1 MTIAPR
7 ARDPEVAAPAGA
19 SGSHPDRQAD
29 PAAAI
34 SAPLAHRASRFDL
47 VGDLDAAIVL
57 AEVARDGASAMLP
70 EGLRLAA
77 PSPGDRH
84 PLLFVLG
91 RQRNVRFAF
100 SPFGIDYCEFILAV
114 PSVEHARSGAE
125 PAGRFTYLPC
135 LLLDRWLPTNV
146 GRLLLAYEKRHA
158 AIAATDLDYRITS
171 RSTGEP
177 LLSARFRPAS
187 WSIDELPPAP
197 LREIMQLPLISR
209 RARGVWRYSVA
220 QFALDRARTAPLEL
234 ELVIERPFVP
244 GLPTGPLAF
253 DGASGSAF
261 RLRTSWRLTGPC
273 ARRSPPA
280 IRGWT
285 TARRSGDMTAA

>member
-1 MTIAPR
+1 MTTIAPR
-7 ARDPEVAAPAGA
+7 ARDHEIAAPAPGT
-19 SGSHPDRQAD
+19 SGRHPDRQAD

-34 SAPLAHRASRFDL
+34 LAPIAHRTSRFDL

-57 AEVARDGASAMLP
+57 AALARDDASTMLP
-70 EGLRLAA
+70 AGLRLAA
-77 PSPGDRH
+77 PSQGDRH

-100 SPFGIDYCEFILAV
+100 SRFGIDYCEFILAV
-114 PSVEHARSGAE
+114 PFVEHVRSGAQ

-135 LLLDRWLPTNV
+135 LLLDRWLPTIA

-158 AIAATDLDYRITS
+158 TIAATDLDYRITS
-171 RSTGEP
+171 LSTGEP

-187 WSIDELPPAP
+187 QAIDELPPAA

-209 RARGVWRYSVA
+209 RARGAWRYSVA
-220 QFALDRARTAPLEL
+220 QFALDRAQIAPLEL
-234 ELVIERPFVP
+234 DLVIERPFVP

-261 RLRTSWRLTGPC
+261 RLRTSWRLSGPL
-273 ARRSPPA
+273 ARRSPPRA
-280 IRGWT
+280 PGLDNRPQK
-285 TARRSGDMTAA
+285 R

>member
-1 MTIAPR
+1 MTTIAPR
-7 ARDPEVAAPAGA
+7 ARDHEVAQPEPGA
-19 SGSHPDRQAD
+19 SGRHPDRQAD

-34 SAPLAHRASRFDL
+34 FVPIAHPASRFDL

-57 AEVARDGASAMLP
+57 ADVARDRASAMLP
-70 EGLRLAA
+70 TGLRLAA

-114 PSVEHARSGAE
+114 PFVEHVRPGE
-125 PAGRFTYLPC
+125 PVGRFTYLPC
-135 LLLDRWLPTNV
+135 LLLDRWLPTIG

-171 RSTGEP
+171 LSAGQP

-187 WSIDELPPAP
+187 QGVHELPPAA
-197 LREIMQLPLISR
+197 LWEIMQLPLISR
-209 RARGVWRYSVA
+209 RARGAWRYSVA
-220 QFALDRARTAPLEL
+220 QFALDRAQTAPLEL
-234 ELVIERPFVP
+234 EVVIERPFVP
-244 GLPTGPLAF
+244 GLPTGSLAF
-253 DGASGSAF
+253 DGASRSAF
-261 RLRTSWRLTGPC
+261 RLRTSWRLSGPL
-273 ARRSPPA
+273 ARRSPP
-280 IRGWT
+280 RHPGLDN
-285 TARRSGDMTAA
+285 RPQKR